1 MDYSGSPAVGCSL
14 QVKVTSFSAKFV
26 PICNGLGCKNYVV
39 CFLVTTMSTCILDLP
54 LELLQEILSHLDN
67 PSLLQLGLTCKTFN
81 RISLEFFFEKD
92 TAYQLFPGWF
102 LATRGSPEILWAMRA
117 ALWRE
122 PFHKLFYYFSSGINS
137 LPAEVCELY
146 HLIKCLSSI
155 METYLNFDPCIGLK
169 RWSQVV
175 TRLLDMVIEKG
186 CRELQIEGCFQRPE
200 SNEVP
205 MEDFEKWA
213 QIFQMHRTYVQQGW

>member
-1 MDYSGSPAVGCSL
+1 
-14 QVKVTSFSAKFV
+14 
-26 PICNGLGCKNYVV
+26 
-39 CFLVTTMSTCILDLP
+39 MSTRILDLP

-81 RISLEFFFEKD
+81 RISLKLFFEKD
-92 TAYQLFPGWF
+92 TSQLFPGWF
-102 LATRGSPEILWAMRA
+102 SAIRGSPETLWAMRA

-122 PFHKLFYYFSSGINS
+122 PFHKISYYFNSGINS
-137 LPAEVCELY
+137 LPAEGCELY
-146 HLIKCLSSI
+146 HLIKCMSSI
-155 METYLNFDPCIGLK
+155 KEAHLNFGACIGLQ

-186 CRELQIEGCFQRPE
+186 CRELHIEGCPQRPE
-200 SNEVP
+200 SNEVL

>member
-1 MDYSGSPAVGCSL
+1 VHIGSTTGTSPGNFISSRQSIVAPAWSNL
-14 QVKVTSFSAKFV
+14 QNFQPYLTE
-26 PICNGLGCKNYVV
+26 VV
-39 CFLVTTMSTCILDLP
+39 
-54 LELLQEILSHLDN
+54 
-67 PSLLQLGLTCKTFN
+67 
-81 RISLEFFFEKD
+81 FEKD
-92 TAYQLFPGWF
+92 TTCRLFPEGWF
-102 LATRGSPEILWAMRA
+102 LAIRASPETLWAMRA

-122 PFHKLFYYFSSGINS
+122 PFHKISYHFNSINS

-155 METYLNFDPCIGLK
+155 KETYLNFDPCIGLK

-186 CRELQIEGCFQRPE
+186 CRELHIEGCFQRLE